1 MAVNRWGLSWQNA
14 LRDAQLAVDRLQL
27 KNEEIAGQVLDLNVL
42 FADHPSSGRFRVMFL
57 QAAHRILEKR
67 GALTNLRKI
76 DVKRRREPGEK

>member
-1 MAVNRWGLSWQNA
+1 
-14 LRDAQLAVDRLQL
+14 
-27 KNEEIAGQVLDLNVL
+27 
-42 FADHPSSGRFRVMFL
+42 VMFL

>member
-1 MAVNRWGLSWQNA
+1 MSWQNA
-14 LRDAQLAVDRLQL
+14 LRDAQVAVDRLQL

-42 FADHPSSGRFRVMFL
+42 FADHPSRGRFRVMFL

-67 GALTNLRKI
+67 GALTNMRKI